1 MLNLNHPQTP
11 HIFRASA
18 HLDRVLEF
26 CKDLTLIP
34 GPARLGRLTAVADEF
49 RALHE
54 LNRAYFGA
62 SPEIEVNIDRFKDA
76 VERIAALPMCEVVG
90 QSGVCPACGKSLTI
104 TRKRARP
111 LGRVVEPRIE
121 VPAAVMRRPGIPAN
135 PPVLSD
141 SVEQA
146 RYCSP
151 CLEILTPS
159 FESLSRHEGGFGTW
173 AI

>member
-1 MLNLNHPQTP
+1 M
-11 HIFRASA
+11 
-18 HLDRVLEF
+18 LEF

-34 GPARLGRLTAVADEF
+34 GPARLGRLTAVANEF

-54 LNRAYFGA
+54 LNRAHFGA

-90 QSGVCPACGKSLTI
+90 QSGVCPACGTSLTI

-111 LGRVVEPRIE
+111 RGQGVEPHIE
-121 VPAAVMRRPGIPAN
+121 VPVAVVRPGIPTN

-151 CLEILTPS
+151 CLEILMPS
-159 FESLSRHEGGFGTW
+159 LESLSRHEGGFGTW